1 MEPVARRA
9 LEATGIARV
18 VLRVARAAGDAS
30 VEGGFAGATMTR
42 GVVGVGK
49 GAGLGID
56 RSIARA
62 TGGKCAA
69 A

>member
-1 MEPVARRA
+1 MG
-9 LEATGIARV
+9 TARV
-18 VLRVARAAGDAS
+18 VLRVACAAGNAG
-30 VEGGFAGATMTR
+30 VEGGFAGATMTD

-62 TGGKCAA
+62 TGGRCAA